1 MPTNVIWK
9 LCNTFCELL
18 AKSWRRLEIIKTSET
33 NRANGIILD
42 TARRVPTNYYTI
54 SHKFLTPCH
63 DDRLYITLYYF
74 GLSRNTLNFDNLLIS
89 LICAKLSLQ

>member
-1 MPTNVIWK
+1 MMKIFLKIFVFEHSSFYLIY
-9 LCNTFCELL
+9 F
-18 AKSWRRLEIIKTSET
+18 
-33 NRANGIILD
+33 LD

-89 LICAKLSLQ
+89 